1 MKNFTKKGLAL
12 VIGFMVTASFLWAKE
27 KPTTLILHHFLS
39 TSAPPHTDLLVP
51 WAKEVEKFSNGKIKV
66 EIYPSMSMGGKPN
79 ELYKQARD
87 GVADIIYTVAG
98 YTPGV
103 FPRVEVYELPTVHT
117 NSSLKTALAIKEN
130 FELIKDDFKQVK
142 PLLIAVSGSNQIHTT
157 NKKIT
162 KFSDLSGL
170 KLRSPSR
177 TGAWYIEALGARAV
191 GMPIPDVMQSLH
203 KKAIDG
209 AILPMEMF
217 PAYKF
222 QNITQYTT
230 ELKDGGGFGVS
241 VLLLLMNKKKFES
254 LPKEL
259 QNAIDKASGVEL
271 IERFSKFASDSE
283 VFGKKLQI
291 KSKGEVISLN
301 EAESEKFNQAGQQV
315 VKRWVKEMNSKNIDG
330 QKIVDAARK
339 SISKE

>member
-1 MKNFTKKGLAL
+1 MKHFIKKGLAL
-12 VIGFMVTASFLWAKE
+12 FIGFLVTTGIVWAKD
-27 KPTTLILHHFLS
+27 KPTTLIMHHFLS
-39 TSAPPHTDLLVP
+39 TSAPPHAHLLVP
-51 WAKEVEKFSNGKIKV
+51 WAKEVEELSKGKIKID
-66 EIYPSMSMGGKPN
+66 IYPSMTMGGKPN

-87 GVADIIYTVAG
+87 GTADIIYTVAG

-130 FELIKDDFKQVK
+130 FELIKDDFSQVK

-157 NKKIT
+157 SKKIT
-162 KFSDLSGL
+162 KLSDLRGL
-170 KLRSPSR
+170 KLRTPSR
-177 TGAWYIEALGARAV
+177 AGAWYIEELGARAV

-222 QNITQYTT
+222 QDITQYTT
-230 ELKDGGGFGVS
+230 ELKEGGGFGVA
-241 VLLLLMNKKKFES
+241 VLLLLMNKKKFDS

-259 QNAIDKASGVEL
+259 QNAIDKASGIAL

-283 VFGKKLQI
+283 VLGKKLQ
-291 KSKGEVISLN
+291 KDSGGEVISLS
-301 EAESEKFNQAGQQV
+301 ESETKKFNQAGQRV
-315 VKRWVKEMNSKNIDG
+315 VQRWVEEMNSKNIDG